1 MCSLSKDLPLVIAHR
16 GAAGEAP
23 ENTLAAFQL
32 ALEQGCDAFELDVH
46 LSKDGQIVVIHDY
59 SVDRT
64 TTGQGA
70 VSELTVEEM
79 KQYDAGAWFHPS
91 YAGERIPTLEEV
103 IAMTPEHIHI
113 NVEIKGGI
121 GQGIEEKLVE
131 LLRRLNRTASIFVSS
146 FHWNCL
152 RTLNQIEPS
161 LRVGLLYDLSL
172 KDYALLPKAAGVNA
186 YSLHPH
192 FGKLEAEAVK
202 AAVAQG
208 VAVFPWTINGEADM
222 ARMID
227 MGVSGIIT
235 DYPGKLRQLLEQQS
249 AARS

>member
-1 MCSLSKDLPLVIAHR
+1 MNKELPIVIAHR

-46 LSKDGQIVVIHDY
+46 LSKDGQIVVIHDF

-64 TTGQGA
+64 TSGQGA
-70 VSELTVEEM
+70 VNQLTVEEM
-79 KQYDAGAWFHPS
+79 KQFDAGAWFNPT

-103 IAMTPEHIHI
+103 IAMTPAHIQI

-121 GQGIEEKLVE
+121 GQGMEEKLVE
-131 LLRRLNRTASIFVSS
+131 LLRRMNRTASIIVSS
-146 FHWNCL
+146 FHFDCL
-152 RTLNQIEPS
+152 RTLNQLEPS
-161 LRVGLLYDLSL
+161 LRVGLLYDLNL
-172 KDYALLPKAAGVNA
+172 KDYALLPKAAGVDA
-186 YSLHPH
+186 YSLHPL
-192 FGKLEAEAVK
+192 FMRLEAEAVR

-208 VAVFPWTINGEADM
+208 VAVFPWTVNGEEGM
-222 ARMID
+222 AAMLE

-235 DYPGKLRQLLEQQS
+235 DFPGKLRKLMEQ
-249 AARS
+249 